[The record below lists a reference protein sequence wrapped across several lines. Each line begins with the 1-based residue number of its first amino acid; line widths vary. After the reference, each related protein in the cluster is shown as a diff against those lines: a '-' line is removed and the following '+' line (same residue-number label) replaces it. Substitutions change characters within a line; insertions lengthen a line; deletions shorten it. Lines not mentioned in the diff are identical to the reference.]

1 MKQKYQIQA
10 VEGVDGLQFLADNP
24 VGRRTYRVGEIVE
37 LDDQVH
43 NVKEIMGQGLLRVYD
58 ETLTAAQLNQILTD
72 PENQPPQWN
81 AEDIT
86 AAKPGK

>member
-24 VGRRTYRVGEIVE
+24 VGRRTYRAGEIVE

-43 NVKEIMGQGLLRVYD
+43 NVKEIMGHGLIRVY
-58 ETLTAAQLNQILTD
+58 EE
-72 PENQPPQWN
+72 PV
-81 AEDIT
+81 AEPV